1 LNGDDHP
8 GAAAPGNQVYFDDF
22 TKFCCADVGTTV
34 MVVLRVT
41 DKNPGSGPIHPNT
54 WTNISLQE
62 GHFND
67 CMVEVEI
74 QDKQPPV
81 IVAPPDMVV
90 SCWFWFDP
98 SEAALED
105 PNNATFGKLV
115 TDLTA
120 RRKVTTKDIV
130 CHRYCEKNIH
140 DYPGGT
146 AGLPINSRE
155 AYDIACDFYYGLFDT
170 AHWDRK
176 YELVWGQDGY
186 ALSTCAVAPEIDA
199 RNNIHCGQGSITRT
213 FGFGTAWRN
222 NSKPDDLHR

>member
-1 LNGDDHP
+1 
-8 GAAAPGNQVYFDDF
+8 
-22 TKFCCADVGTTV
+22 
-34 MVVLRVT
+34 MSR
-41 DKNPGSGPIHPNT
+41 
-54 WTNISLQE
+54 
-62 GHFND
+62 
-67 CMVEVEI
+67 
-74 QDKQPPV
+74 
-81 IVAPPDMVV
+81 
-90 SCWFWFDP
+90 WFWFDP

-155 AYDIACDFYYGLFDT
+155 AYDIACDYYYSLFDT

-213 FGFGTAWRN
+213 FGFGTAWKNMRA
-222 NSKPDDLHR
+222 SQTIYIVDCDPF